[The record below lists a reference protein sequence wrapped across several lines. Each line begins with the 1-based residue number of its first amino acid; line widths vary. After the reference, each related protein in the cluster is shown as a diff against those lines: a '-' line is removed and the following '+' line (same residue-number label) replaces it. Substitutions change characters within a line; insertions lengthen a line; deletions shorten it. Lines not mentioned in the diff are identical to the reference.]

1 MPPTD
6 IRRGQVTGRGS
17 KRIAQPRAVDEEV
30 QSQFLACQ
38 VNITQLRAVVDR
50 AQLGGHGDVDHCG
63 LRDMLIVIQ
72 HCRRHAD
79 LARADAP
86 VAALEGDALMPRAFH
101 RARFVDVDMPRVSA
115 EDGFIRA
122 KRRGNHGH
130 VCLRAADEEMHVRI
144 RAGKRLAHGVSG
156 FGAVGVRAVAGVL
169 FEVHFIQAQENRRV
183 AALGVIVVQANHHGL
198 PFLTHSHPL

>member
-1 MPPTD
+1 
-6 IRRGQVTGRGS
+6 
-17 KRIAQPRAVDEEV
+17 
-30 QSQFLACQ
+30 
-38 VNITQLRAVVDR
+38 
-50 AQLGGHGDVDHCG
+50 
-63 LRDMLIVIQ
+63 
-72 HCRRHAD
+72 
-79 LARADAP
+79 
-86 VAALEGDALMPRAFH
+86 MPRAFH

-130 VCLRAADEEMHVRI
+130 VRLRAADEEMHVRI

-198 PFLTHSHPL
+198 PFLTHSHSL

>member
-1 MPPTD
+1 MTIAKERAHLRAADGEHVAHLGD
-6 IRRGQVTGRGS
+6 IRRGQVAGRGG

-30 QSQFLACQ
+30 QPQLLAGQ
-38 VNITQLRAVVDR
+38 VNIAQLRAVVDR

-101 RARFVDVDMPRVSA
+101 RARFVHVDMPRVRA

-130 VCLRAADEEMHVRI
+130 VRLRAADEEMHVRI

-169 FEVHFIQAQENRRV
+169 FEVHFIQAQEN
-183 AALGVIVVQANHHGL
+183 
-198 PFLTHSHPL
+198 